1 MGHSNSLHKR
11 DKVLSLKGSVN
22 ANKEESKNAYI
33 FSESC
38 TYLQIL
44 IHVQFNT
51 EVDGK
56 GVYSYGLLLTILHFS
71 AFYSALSVF
80 FFG

>member
-22 ANKEESKNAYI
+22 LNKEESKNAYI

-51 EVDGK
+51 EVDG
-56 GVYSYGLLLTILHFS
+56 
-71 AFYSALSVF
+71 
-80 FFG
+80 